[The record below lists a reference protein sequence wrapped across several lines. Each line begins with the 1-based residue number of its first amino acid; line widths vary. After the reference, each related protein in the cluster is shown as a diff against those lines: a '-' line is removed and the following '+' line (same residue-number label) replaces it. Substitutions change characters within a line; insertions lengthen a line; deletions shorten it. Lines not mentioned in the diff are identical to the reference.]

1 MNKLI
6 SIIVPLYNKDQYIK
20 RCLLSILN
28 QTYNDFEIIII
39 NDGSTDNSE
48 QIVRELNNK
57 KIRFYTTNNKGVSHA
72 RNFGI
77 REAKGEYVCFVDADD
92 YVSPNYLSTMIYNMD
107 KNVDLIITNK
117 IDVYGEL
124 MKKIDIE
131 EYSGYVRNIPKY
143 FYQLGFCH
151 PVWGKLYKKNIILD
165 YQIMFKNINISED
178 SFFNLEYLNNIDKK
192 VKIVNNFDY
201 YYVHYKSNNLT
212 SKSKFEYLRIYN
224 ELFVDYKKF
233 FIANKKDYTVEILYP
248 QYYNLILKLVYAN
261 PIYHLKNNAILL
273 ETCKCL
279 NRNIFPYVNITTGI
293 EKIFKLCIEKKY
305 WYLLKLILYIVKLK
319 ESIYVKTSI

>member
-1 MNKLI
+1 MKWRGYQMNKLI

-192 VKIVNNFDY
+192 VKIVNNFDQ
-201 YYVHYKSNNLT
+201 YYVH
-212 SKSKFEYLRIYN
+212 
-224 ELFVDYKKF
+224 
-233 FIANKKDYTVEILYP
+233 
-248 QYYNLILKLVYAN
+248 YNLILKLVYAN

>member
-151 PVWGKLYKKNIILD
+151 PVWGKLYKKILSW
-165 YQIMFKNINISED
+165 ITR
-178 SFFNLEYLNNIDKK
+178 LCL
-192 VKIVNNFDY
+192 KI
-201 YYVHYKSNNLT
+201 LT
-212 SKSKFEYLRIYN
+212 
-224 ELFVDYKKF
+224 
-233 FIANKKDYTVEILYP
+233 
-248 QYYNLILKLVYAN
+248 
-261 PIYHLKNNAILL
+261 
-273 ETCKCL
+273 
-279 NRNIFPYVNITTGI
+279 
-293 EKIFKLCIEKKY
+293 
-305 WYLLKLILYIVKLK
+305 
-319 ESIYVKTSI
+319 